1 MKLNTE
7 KSKIMMF
14 NFTKKYQFIARIY
27 MEDKLL
33 EIVKESTVLGLIIY
47 SDLSWK
53 KNTEKIISKA
63 NTSMIL
69 IRRLIRFPVEIK
81 DLVMLYGQFIRS
93 ILEFNSNVWFSSI
106 TQEECNDIGH
116 GFVLIRSQFSV
127 QNNQFAG
134 GTTALQLKLIGQY
147 IDHRLS
153 YWSMSLF

>member
-33 EIVKESTVLGLIIY
+33 EMVKESTLLGLIIY

-63 NTSMIL
+63 NTSMII

-106 TQEECNDIGH
+106 
-116 GFVLIRSQFSV
+116 SV
-127 QNNQFAG
+127 RA
-134 GTTALQLKLIGQY
+134 
-147 IDHRLS
+147 
-153 YWSMSLF
+153 